1 MSQSPS
7 QASLSIILAAYSE
20 VENLK
25 SLLPEINSIC
35 QSLSPNYEIIVVDT
49 QTPTDNAEEICRIN
63 SVRYLNRM
71 NSNDYG
77 DAIRTGIANSTGDYV
92 VIMDSDGSH
101 APGFIQKLWEKR
113 TEAEII
119 IASRYVPGGSTRNP
133 WMLVLMS
140 KTLNLLFNKLVKIPV
155 LDVSNS
161 FRLYRG
167 EPLRKLQLNFRHFD
181 IIEEILAKM
190 LWEMTPPAKVI
201 EIPFEFEERK
211 SGRPKRNIVVFS
223 YYFLLAIFRLNSIRR
238 KLGKQGLSK

>member
-20 VENLK
+20 AENLK

-35 QSLSPNYEIIVVDT
+35 QFLSPNYEIIVVDT
-49 QTPTDNAEEICRIN
+49 QFPTDNTEEICRIN

-77 DAIRTGIANSTGDYV
+77 DAIHTGIANSTGDYV